1 MEDSSRRLVKL
12 ILGEVALLFVLI
24 ILVTYI
30 GVFVGVEPFEEI
42 LTRLVPPAITV
53 IFILVATLLFISVLK
68 PVFEKALSKFLTSY
82 EAQYTWQF
90 IKYSI
95 WIASLLILAFIL
107 AGNTLSLGIL
117 IGLFILVFILMSY
130 KALANFAGWLYIIFH
145 HQLRMGDLV
154 EIDGIKGRITGITMM
169 NTILAE
175 SGDFLD
181 KNRQTSRRVLVPN
194 SYVFSSPIISLSSKE
209 SLVWDELRVLLPAKT
224 DHLLARDIITQVGNS
239 IAGPI
244 MKKHKQEMMKQL
256 SSPSEVPSLPS
267 VITSIEPEGV
277 LVVLSYYCHLSERSE
292 IRSAI
297 SENLLSEFNK
307 EGIELAFKESQT

>member
-1 MEDSSRRLVKL
+1 MEQSSRRLVKL
-12 ILGEVALLFVLI
+12 ILGEVALLFVLVV
-24 ILVTYI
+24 LVTYL
-30 GVFVGVEPFEEI
+30 GRFVGVEPFEEA
-42 LTRLVPPAITV
+42 LSNLLPPAVTI
-53 IFILVATLLFISVLK
+53 IFILIATMLFVSVLK
-68 PVFEKALSKFLTSY
+68 PVFDRALSKFQSAY

-107 AGNTLSLGIL
+107 AGNTLSLSL
-117 IGLFILVFILMSY
+117 LMGLFILVFILISY
-130 KALANFAGWLYIIFH
+130 KALGNFAGWLYIIFH

-154 EIDGIKGRITGITMM
+154 EVNGIKGRIVGITMM

-175 SGDFLD
+175 SGEFLD
-181 KNRQTSRRVLVPN
+181 KTRQSSRKVMIPN

-209 SLVWDELRVLLPAKT
+209 SLVWDEIRVLLPSKT
-224 DHLLARDIITQVGNS
+224 DHLLARDIIVRVGNS

-244 MKKHKQEMMKQL
+244 MKKHKREMMNQL
-256 SSPSEVPSLPS
+256 SSPGDVFSLPN
-267 VITSIEPEGV
+267 VVTSIEPEGV
-277 LVVLSYYCHLSERSE
+277 LIVLSYFCQLSERSE

-307 EGIELAFKESQT
+307 EGIELAFEDSQT

>member
-1 MEDSSRRLVKL
+1 MEQSSRRLVKL
-12 ILGEVALLFVLI
+12 ILGEVALLFVLVV
-24 ILVTYI
+24 LVTYL
-30 GVFVGVEPFEEI
+30 GRFVGVEPFEEA
-42 LTRLVPPAITV
+42 LSNLLPPAVTI
-53 IFILVATLLFISVLK
+53 IFILIATMLFVSVLK
-68 PVFEKALSKFLTSY
+68 PVFDRALSKFQSAY

-107 AGNTLSLGIL
+107 AGNTLSLSL
-117 IGLFILVFILMSY
+117 LMGLFILVFILISY
-130 KALANFAGWLYIIFH
+130 KALGNFAGWLYIIFH

-154 EIDGIKGRITGITMM
+154 EVNGIKGRIVGITMM

-175 SGDFLD
+175 SGEFLD
-181 KNRQTSRRVLVPN
+181 KTRQSSRKVMIPN

-209 SLVWDELRVLLPAKT
+209 SLVWDEIRVLLPSKT
-224 DHLLARDIITQVGNS
+224 DHLLARDIIVRVGNS

-244 MKKHKQEMMKQL
+244 MKKHKREMMNQL
-256 SSPSEVPSLPS
+256 SSPGDVFSLPN
-267 VITSIEPEGV
+267 VVTSIEPIGV
-277 LVVLSYYCHLSERSE
+277 LIVLSYFCQLSERSE

-307 EGIELAFKESQT
+307 EGIELAFEDSQT

>member
-1 MEDSSRRLVKL
+1 
-12 ILGEVALLFVLI
+12 VALLFVLVV
-24 ILVTYI
+24 LVTYL
-30 GVFVGVEPFEEI
+30 GRFVGVEPFEEA
-42 LTRLVPPAITV
+42 LSNLLPPAVTI
-53 IFILVATLLFISVLK
+53 IFILIATMLFVSVLK
-68 PVFEKALSKFLTSY
+68 PVFDRALSKFQSAY

-107 AGNTLSLGIL
+107 AGNTLSLSL
-117 IGLFILVFILMSY
+117 LMGLFILVFILISY
-130 KALANFAGWLYIIFH
+130 KALGNFAGWLYIIFH

-154 EIDGIKGRITGITMM
+154 EVNGIKGRIVGITMM

-175 SGDFLD
+175 SGEFLD
-181 KNRQTSRRVLVPN
+181 KTRQSSRKVMIPN

-209 SLVWDELRVLLPAKT
+209 SLVWDEIRVLLPSKT
-224 DHLLARDIITQVGNS
+224 DHLLARDIIVRVGNS

-244 MKKHKQEMMKQL
+244 MKKHKREMMNQL
-256 SSPSEVPSLPS
+256 SSPGDVFSLPN
-267 VITSIEPEGV
+267 VVTSIEPEGV
-277 LVVLSYYCHLSERSE
+277 LIVLSYFCQLSERSE

-307 EGIELAFKESQT
+307 EGIELAFEDSQT